1 MRENNPELK
10 ELWTKSNKIPKATR
24 WIRNKC
30 PNLNIKINYG
40 NLNCMYSG
48 RKTVCSEC
56 RHMNTDK
63 VGSLQFTN

>member
-1 MRENNPELK
+1 MRENNPELE
-10 ELWTKSNKIPKATR
+10 ELCRKSNKIRINKIPKATR

-30 PNLNIKINYG
+30 LNLNMKINYG

-56 RHMNTDK
+56 
-63 VGSLQFTN
+63 S